1 MLKHTK
7 TTTLYRYG
15 ELAEEAKDK
24 ARDPD
29 VEREAFGQDIK
40 CEYARV
46 LYGMGLIDERTEALI
61 EGALTP
67 VPGKDMA
74 PWLKPS
80 QWREPIHIQVEPYG
94 SQGQGCNLYGTFDVR
109 TLLENGQEDRKLPAE
124 LEASL
129 KEIEA
134 ERGSVEPIVMP
145 PNRSHTY
152 SLWSSKGYMDRL
164 YDHVVCQYE
173 EALYG
178 TGRGD
183 EALDDAEAYPFHA
196 ELEQAVEAACEV
208 MDATCHDLLTAAE
221 DLVDGYRDAEWLY
234 EGMLFEEDGTFYN
247 YESEIDAVEIGVG
260 EVVPA
265 DSPEL

>member
-7 TTTLYRYG
+7 TTILYRYD
-15 ELAEEAKDK
+15 ELTEEAKDK

-29 VEREAFGQDIK
+29 VEQEQFGQDIK
-40 CEYARV
+40 CEYART

-61 EGALTP
+61 EGTATP
-67 VPGKDMA
+67 VPSKDMA

-80 QWREPIHIQVEPYG
+80 QWKEPIHIQVEPYG
-94 SQGQGCNLYGTFDVR
+94 SQGAGCNLYGTFDVR
-109 TLLENGQEDRKLPAE
+109 TLLENGQEDRKLPDE
-124 LEASL
+124 VEAVL

-145 PNRSHTY
+145 PNRSYTY
-152 SLWSSKGYMDRL
+152 SLWSSRGYKDKL

-178 TGRGD
+178 TGRSD
-183 EALDDAEAYPFHA
+183 EVLDAAETYPFHA

-208 MDATCHDLLTAAE
+208 MDATCHDLLSAAE
-221 DLVDGYRDAEWLY
+221 ELIDGYRDTEWLY
-234 EGMLFEEDGTFYN
+234 EGLLFEEDGTLYG
-247 YESEIDAVEIGVG
+247 YESDLDAVAIAEEEIAM
-260 EVVPA
+260 A
-265 DSPEL
+265 DSQEI